1 MFRNM
6 ADSAPKNPRQAILD
20 GVFAAR
26 MLAAACETPSRTSLK
41 AEVVR
46 DLARETE
53 RDLEAAEEAAG
64 KCADLGGA
72 QLPLLAEA
80 AGRCADLATL
90 AACNAGE
97 VGDPGNA
104 AETVRLAAGAALSLS
119 RAVER
124 GAPDE
129 YARRNA
135 RSASWK
141 SSLAIR
147 QVET

>member
-53 RDLEAAEEAAG
+53 RDLEAAG